1 MAVWRLALG
10 LLAVGA
16 YLALSHWL
24 TLHAA
29 GQPWALA
36 AWVAPLWIVAVP
48 VAVRQRSWAA
58 AAGLLAI
65 ALAVAVIVS
74 RGGLGDIRQL
84 YLLQHAGIHLVLTI
98 VFANSLRGERLS
110 LIGGVATRVHGQLT
124 AEMQAYTRRVTIS
137 WVVYFFLMTLAS
149 VAVYLLFSWT
159 VWSFLA
165 NIATPLMIAIL
176 FVGEFLLRYWL
187 HPEFERATLMD
198 AARAYSRTSP
208 R

>member
-1 MAVWRLALG
+1 MPVWRLALG

-48 VAVRQRSWAA
+48 VAIRQRSWAA
-58 AAGLLAI
+58 AAGLLVI
-65 ALAVAVIVS
+65 ALAVALIVS

-84 YLLQHAGIHLVLTI
+84 YLLQHAGIHLVLGF

-124 AEMQAYTRRVTIS
+124 VEMQAYCRRVTIS
-137 WVVYFFLMTLAS
+137 WVCYFLLMTLAS
-149 VAVYLLFSWT
+149 FAVYLFFSWAA
-159 VWSFLA
+159 WSFLA
-165 NIATPLMIAIL
+165 NIATPIIIAAL

>member
-1 MAVWRLALG
+1 MPVWRLVLG

-36 AWVAPLWIVAVP
+36 AWVAPLWVAAAV
-48 VAVRQRSWAA
+48 VAARQRARA
-58 AAGLLAI
+58 GAAGLLA
-65 ALAVAVIVS
+65 VAVGVALIVE

-84 YLLQHAGIHLVLTI
+84 YLLQHAGIHLVLGA
-98 VFANSLRGERLS
+98 VFANSLRGDRES
-110 LIGGVATRVHGQLT
+110 LIGGVAARVHGSLT
-124 AEMQAYTRRVTIS
+124 VEMSEYCRRVTVS
-137 WVVYFFLMTLAS
+137 WVIYFMLMATAS
-149 VAVYLLFSWT
+149 VLVYLFFSWAT
-159 VWSFLA
+159 WSFLA
-165 NIATPLMIAIL
+165 NIATPLVIGAL

-187 HPEFERATLMD
+187 HPEFERASLMD
-198 AARAYSRTSP
+198 AARAYNQAAP